1 MIGPLVRREIQDAIR
16 RYWFVVNAVAF
27 ASAGLLLMLFG
38 QSDVMV
44 LGYRGFA
51 RSLAGLMHLALV
63 FVPLMAIIP
72 AVVAISG
79 ERETGTLEYI
89 LAQPVTAS
97 QVFASK
103 WLGVA
108 TAVLVSVLIGLGIT
122 GVVALA
128 RGVPGALI
136 FSLLALTLLLAAAF
150 VSIGLFVSSF
160 TASRTRATSI
170 GLTVWLILLGLGTL
184 GIMSSFV
191 QWGLQPTL
199 LQVWAILN
207 PIEAYRL
214 AGITIMDPSASSLGA
229 VGQALLGRFG
239 QTGVVALAGASMIGW
254 CVGGLVAG
262 KRLFSAR
269 AL

>member
-1 MIGPLVRREIQDAIR
+1 MIRPLVHREIRDAVH
-16 RYWFVVNAVAF
+16 RYWFVVNAAVF

-38 QSDVMV
+38 QSDAMV

-51 RSLAGLMHLALV
+51 RSMAGLMHLALV

-79 ERETGTLEYI
+79 ERETGTLDYI

-103 WLGVA
+103 WLGV
-108 TAVLVSVLIGLGIT
+108 TVAVLVSVLIGLGIT
-122 GVVALA
+122 GVVALL
-128 RGVPGALI
+128 RGVPGMLI
-136 FSLLALTLLLAAAF
+136 FGLMVLTLLLAAAF
-150 VSIGLFVSSF
+150 VSIGLLVSSF

-191 QWGLQPTL
+191 QWGLQPLL
-199 LQVWAILN
+199 LQAWAVVN

-214 AGITIMDPSASSLGA
+214 AGVTILDPGATSLGA
-229 VGQALLGRFG
+229 VGQALIGRFG
-239 QTGVVALAGASMIGW
+239 QTGVVALAATSMISW
-254 CVGGLVAG
+254 CVGGLALG
-262 KRLFSAR
+262 KKLFSAR
-269 AL
+269 AS